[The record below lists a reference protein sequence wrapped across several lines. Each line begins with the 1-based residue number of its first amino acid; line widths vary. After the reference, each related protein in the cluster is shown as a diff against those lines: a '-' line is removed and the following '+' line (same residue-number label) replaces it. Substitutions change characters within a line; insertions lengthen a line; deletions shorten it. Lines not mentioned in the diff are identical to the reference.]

1 MRPERNTIKSIM
13 FNLKERT
20 KMAHN
25 KNITKKAKVL
35 RKTIKGL
42 SFIDS
47 INIIKMLNGK
57 GVFDINSINKVVKP
71 LNFVYSA
78 DDWDFVPLNTTK

>member
-1 MRPERNTIKSIM
+1 M
-13 FNLKERT
+13 
-20 KMAHN
+20 HN
-25 KNITKKAKVL
+25 KNITKKAKLL

-47 INIIKMLNGK
+47 INITKMLNGK
-57 GVFDINSINKVVKP
+57 ANFDINVINKIVKP
-71 LNFVYSA
+71 FNIIYST